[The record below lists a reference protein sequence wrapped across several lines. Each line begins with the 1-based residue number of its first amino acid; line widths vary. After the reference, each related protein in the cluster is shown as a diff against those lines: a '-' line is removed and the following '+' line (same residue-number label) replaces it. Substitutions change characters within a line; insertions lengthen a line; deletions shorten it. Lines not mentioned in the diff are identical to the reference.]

1 MRTTIDYINEALRIG
16 TGKNRYKTLG
26 DLWDVIEPEMEKRRL
41 SLHAIAK
48 CKFNT
53 YVIYYAN
60 TGLKGAQWDEKNKKL
75 KDYPKPTKAY
85 SSEQQVIKFIEKNW
99 EFSDTFIDW
108 YRGRDEE
115 GVRIGEPEEKK
126 PEPPKTLGDTNLA
139 HCKNAEEV
147 ITKLAEYLGLNKYD
161 ISSTTVTRYNAQIK
175 GKMLKYRDKE
185 ITIYDGT
192 YQGSYGAKGYARK
205 KGFTVRL
212 NIEDTYGYKYTDLDY
227 RLGPQ
232 GDDFISWWGRRNETV
247 KSLVERID
255 KIIDKEKK

>member
-16 TGKNRYKTLG
+16 TGKNRYKTLE
-26 DLWDVIEPEMEKRRL
+26 DLWNIIEPEMEKHKL

-60 TGLKGAQWDEKNKKL
+60 TGLKGAKWDEQNKKL

-85 SSEQQVIKFIEKNW
+85 SSEQEVIKFIEKNW
-99 EFSDTFIDW
+99 EYGGNIIDW

-115 GVRIGEPEEKK
+115 GARIGEPEEKK

-139 HCKNAEEV
+139 LNPKADTV
-147 ITKLAEYLGLNKYD
+147 IDLLAEFININKNN
-161 ISSTTVTRYNAQIK
+161 IKSTSVTRFRKTIKAKQITFNNH
-175 GKMLKYRDKE
+175 E
-185 ITIYDGT
+185 IIFYDGT
-192 YQGSYGAKGYARK
+192 YKPSYSASGYARSA
-205 KGFTVRL
+205 GFTMRVIDSQG
-212 NIEDTYGYKYTDLDY
+212 NINDYPY

-232 GDDFISWWGRRNETV
+232 KNDFIFDWGRKRETV
-247 KSLVERID
+247 ASLVERIK
-255 KIIDKEKK
+255 KITDN